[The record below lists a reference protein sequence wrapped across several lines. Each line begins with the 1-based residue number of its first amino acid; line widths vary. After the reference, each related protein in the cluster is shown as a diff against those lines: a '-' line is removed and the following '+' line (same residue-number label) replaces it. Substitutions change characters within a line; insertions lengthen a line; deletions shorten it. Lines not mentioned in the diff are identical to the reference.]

1 MSVCMS
7 VGLSS
12 TPSFLPLDNGD
23 QRSCLNR
30 PEFSNDVVSD
40 VAVCLAS
47 HIGNSTLHAVTVY
60 STLGMIA
67 DVFALLLC
75 LLGYRPVSVMRNPLL
90 RSVSPRDFWGR
101 RWNLVIHGILK
112 VSCEVFYHMEFAKR
126 LIAFTCISVW
136 LALHCKCKR
145 RLI

>member
-7 VGLSS
+7 IGLSS
-12 TPSFLPLDNGD
+12 TPSFLPLGNGD
-23 QRSCLNR
+23 PRSCFNR
-30 PEFSNDVVSD
+30 HSEFKNEVVSD
-40 VAVCLAS
+40 VAACLAS
-47 HIGNSTLHAVTVY
+47 HICNSILHAVTVN
-60 STLGMIA
+60 STLGMIT

-112 VSCEVFYHMEFAKR
+112 VSCAICDHVDCAN
-126 LIAFTCISVW
+126 
-136 LALHCKCKR
+136 
-145 RLI
+145 